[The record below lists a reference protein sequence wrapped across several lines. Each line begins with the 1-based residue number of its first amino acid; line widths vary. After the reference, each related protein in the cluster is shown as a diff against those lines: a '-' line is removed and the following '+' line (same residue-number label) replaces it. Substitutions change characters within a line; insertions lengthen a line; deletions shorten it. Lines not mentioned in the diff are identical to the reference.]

1 MNTAWTRRLFL
12 RRAAQTSLLVALR
25 RKACN
30 AGLLSWP
37 VAALLDTAM
46 ERRYR
51 ADAVVLLFSI
61 PVLHRSGVGRATA
74 VWRQSSQSDGEVL
87 RLLEFLGYSD
97 PQRAAGLNRLGF
109 IRELVRLSGRQVTE
123 ALYFGLMTSSPE
135 ENAEDA
141 RKALHSNAAEAS
153 YSVIQGR
160 TAGGDCSSTS
170 ARFTA
175 SAKFS
180 ADQRNQL
187 EALGKK
193 ALESGRVSDT
203 EFTTRDT
210 TPPFLEALTELLSSP
225 ERNEGQYIYNG
236 RLYRIWLRRHPDDK
250 ATQHFRSRHLASG
263 EVVRVSG
270 TLRRVSGGREWEFR
284 LWVEQGAAHPLP
296 LRIEYQPKSYLRLVF
311 EAES

>member
-1 MNTAWTRRLFL
+1 
-12 RRAAQTSLLVALR
+12 
-25 RKACN
+25 
-30 AGLLSWP
+30 
-37 VAALLDTAM
+37 
-46 ERRYR
+46 
-51 ADAVVLLFSI
+51 VVLLFSI
-61 PVLHRSGVGRATA
+61 PVLHRAGVGGAAAT
-74 VWRQSSQSDGEVL
+74 WRQSPQSNGEVL

-109 IRELVRLSGRQVTE
+109 IRELVRLSEGQVRE
-123 ALYFGLMTSSPE
+123 ALYFGLITSSPE

-141 RKALHSNAAEAS
+141 RKALHPSAAEVS

-160 TAGGDCSSTS
+160 TAGGDCSSAS
-170 ARFTA
+170 ARFIA

-187 EALGKK
+187 EALGKR
-193 ALESGRVSDT
+193 ALESARVSGA

-225 ERNEGQYIYNG
+225 DRNEGQYIYNG
-236 RLYRIWLRRHPDDK
+236 RLYGVSLRRHPDEK
-250 ATQHFRSRHLASG
+250 ATQHFRSRRLASG

-270 TLRRVSGGREWEFR
+270 KLHSASGGREWEFR
-284 LWVEQGAAHPLP
+284 LWVEQGVPHPLP
-296 LRIEYQPKSYLRLVF
+296 LRIEYQPKSYLRLAF